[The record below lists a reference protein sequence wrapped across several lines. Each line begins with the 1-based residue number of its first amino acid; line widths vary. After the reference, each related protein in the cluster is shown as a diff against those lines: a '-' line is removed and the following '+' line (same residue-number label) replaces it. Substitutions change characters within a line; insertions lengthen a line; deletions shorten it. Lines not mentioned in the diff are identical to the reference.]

1 VGAHRRSNTFSIL
14 GGGLVIIWRAMWKDW
29 GFAPSLFAQAKQF
42 LDLAKHSDGST
53 QDGYIRASIVFSLMS
68 FEAYWRDV
76 ITCYIQGNGATVDQ
90 SRLAKVK
97 KEMARTDL
105 KKALERWPQAL
116 VGTPLDTSAKVY
128 DDFSNFR
135 EYRNFLVHGKISEP
149 IRSSWGKLA
158 QEIETVEYAA
168 LARITVSE
176 MINMVAGH
184 FGYSIPAWV

>member
-1 VGAHRRSNTFSIL
+1 
-14 GGGLVIIWRAMWKDW
+14 MWKDW

-42 LDLAKHSDGST
+42 LDLAKHSDGSA
-53 QDGYIRASIVFSLMS
+53 QEGYIRASIVFSLMC
-68 FEAYWRDV
+68 FEAYWREV
-76 ITCYIQGNGATVDQ
+76 ITSYIQANGATVDQ

-97 KEMARTDL
+97 REMARTDL

-116 VGTPLDTSAKVY
+116 VGTPLDTSANAKVY

-135 EYRNFLVHGKISEP
+135 EYRNFIVHGKISEP

-158 QEIETVEYAA
+158 QEIETVECAE
-168 LARITVSE
+168 LARLTISE
-176 MINMVAGH
+176 MINMVACH

>member
-1 VGAHRRSNTFSIL
+1 M
-14 GGGLVIIWRAMWKDW
+14 VIFWRAMWKDW

-42 LDLAKHSDGST
+42 LDLATHADGSA
-53 QDGYIRASIVFSLMS
+53 QEGYVRASIVFALMS

-76 ITCYIQGNGATVDQ
+76 ITGYIQANGATVDQ
-90 SRLAKVK
+90 SRLTKVK

-105 KKALERWPQAL
+105 KKALERWPQTL

-158 QEIETVEYAA
+158 QEIETLEYAE
-168 LARITVSE
+168 LAQSTVSE
-176 MINMVAGH
+176 MINMVARH
-184 FGYSIPAWV
+184 FGYSLPAWAVV